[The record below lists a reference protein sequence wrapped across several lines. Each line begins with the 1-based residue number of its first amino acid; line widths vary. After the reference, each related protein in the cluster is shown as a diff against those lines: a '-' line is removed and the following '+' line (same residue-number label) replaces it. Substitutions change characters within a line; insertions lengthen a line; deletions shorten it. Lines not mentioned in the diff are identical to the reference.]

1 MNENESKNLIIE
13 WYNKEKQCIIE
24 WIKDVNI
31 NPSYQRY
38 KDLIERLKEIDKI
51 LEKLI

>member
-1 MNENESKNLIIE
+1 MSENESKNFVIE

-24 WIKDVNI
+24 WIKDVGI
-31 NPSYQRY
+31 NPNYQRY

>member
-24 WIKDVNI
+24 WVKDVNI
-31 NPSYQRY
+31 NTNYQRY
-38 KDLIERLKEIDKI
+38 RDLTERLKVVDDI

>member
-1 MNENESKNLIIE
+1 MDENESKNLIIE
-13 WYNKEKQCIIE
+13 WYNKEKQSIIG

-31 NPSYQRY
+31 NSSGQRY
-38 KDLIERLKEIDKI
+38 KDLIDRLKEIDKI